1 MYLSTITIKQVID
14 NIIITTSTETTL
26 MMAMIV
32 VLIGLVFSAT
42 LVGDESTDVEREMV
56 KEREGVISED
66 EGVELDWIVGDETVT
81 AGEGR

>member
-1 MYLSTITIKQVID
+1 
-14 NIIITTSTETTL
+14 
-26 MMAMIV
+26 MIV
-32 VLIGLVFSAT
+32 VLIGLVFSAM
-42 LVGDESTDVEREMV
+42 LVGDVSTDVEREMV